1 MAAHGPLFNVFIFLL
16 AAVIAVPLSKRLGLG
31 SVLGYLLAG
40 VVIGPWG
47 FAVIADPGDI
57 LHFAEFGVVLLL
69 FLIGLELNPQ
79 RLWALRHPILG
90 LGGLQVLLT
99 TVALGG
105 AGLLMGFE
113 WRAALIAGMG
123 LALSSTAIAL
133 QLLTERNL
141 LPTAAGS
148 ASFSILLFQDI
159 AVIPMLAITPV
170 LAGTDADTS
179 LPSDWLS
186 FVVAVAVIGGIIAGG
201 RILTRPLLRTIAA
214 TRLRELFTAFSL
226 LLVVSIA
233 LLMEAVGLSMALGT
247 FLAGVLLAD
256 SEYRHALE
264 SDIEPFKGLLLGLF
278 FIAVGMSVDF
288 GLLLQRPGLV
298 LLMVLGLLIIKTT
311 VLYGL
316 GRWFGLPL
324 SQQAVFTVMLSQGGE
339 FAFVLFTVAVA
350 SNAMLPASSDLLV
363 GVVALSM
370 MTTPLLLSLN
380 ERFIER
386 RFAAPAQQAMEVVQ
400 PEYNPVLIAGF
411 GRFGQ
416 IVGRLLHANGV
427 GTTVLDHDP
436 GHIEMVRKFGFK
448 VFFGDGTRLDLLYAA
463 GAEQARVLVV
473 AVDDQE
479 QALRIVRLARDHFPD
494 LLLMARAWDVGHVF
508 QMQDQGASEVERESF
523 EGALRLGERTLI
535 KLGFTAWQAKQAAHQ
550 FRAHDEKLMAELYQ
564 HFQEDLEVRAAISVS
579 ARARLREQ
587 MQQDEVFFG
596 AHRDADW
603 RHANGVPAVT
613 QAVPGIDTEST

>member
-1 MAAHGPLFNVFIFLL
+1 MEGHGPLFNVFVFLL

-47 FAVIADPGDI
+47 LALIADPRDI

-79 RLWALRHPILG
+79 RLWAMRHPILG
-90 LGGLQVLLT
+90 MGGLQVLGT
-99 TVALGG
+99 TAALGG
-105 AGLLMGFE
+105 AALLLGFE
-113 WRAALIAGMG
+113 WRAALMAGMA
-123 LALSSTAIAL
+123 LALSSTAIGL

-159 AVIPMLAITPV
+159 AVIPMLAIIPA
-170 LAGTDADTS
+170 LAGKDAQTAMHS
-179 LPSDWLS
+179 NWIS
-186 FVVAVAVIGGIIAGG
+186 FFTAAAVIGGIIVGG
-201 RILTRPLLRTIAA
+201 RFLTRPLFRIIAA

-233 LLMEAVGLSMALGT
+233 LLMDAVGLSMALGT

-288 GLLLQRPGLV
+288 GLLWQRPGVV
-298 LLMVLGLLIIKTT
+298 LLMVLGLLTIKAA

-316 GRWFGLPL
+316 GRWSGLPL
-324 SQQAVFTVMLSQGGE
+324 SQQALFAIVLSPGGE

-350 SNAMLPASSDLLV
+350 SGAMLPAASDLLV

-380 ERFIER
+380 QRFIEP
-386 RFAAPAQQAMEVVQ
+386 RFAAPTPRAMEVIQ
-400 PEYNPVLIAGF
+400 PEHNPVIIAGF

-448 VFFGDGTRLDLLYAA
+448 VFFGDGTRLDLLSAA
-463 GAEQARVLVV
+463 GADHARVLVV
-473 AVDDQE
+473 AVDDRE
-479 QALRIVRLARDHFPD
+479 QALHIVRLVREHFPN
-494 LLLMARAWDVGHVF
+494 LLLLTRAWDIAHVF
-508 QMQDQGASEVERESF
+508 QMQDQGAAEVERETF
-523 EGALRLGERTLI
+523 EGALRLGERALI
-535 KLGFTAWQAKQAAHQ
+535 RLGFTAWQAKQAAHQ
-550 FRAHDEKLMAELYQ
+550 FRAHDEKLLAELYQ
-564 HFQEDLEVRAAISVS
+564 HFQEDLEVRAAISMS

-587 MQQDEVFFG
+587 MQKDEVFFG
-596 AHRDADW
+596 AHHDADW
-603 RHANGVPAVT
+603 QTANGPAAGPEPVK
-613 QAVPGIDTEST
+613 GLDTEAP

>member
-1 MAAHGPLFNVFIFLL
+1 MEGHGPLFNVFIFLL
-16 AAVIAVPLSKRLGLG
+16 AAVIAVPLAKRLGLG

-47 FAVIADPGDI
+47 LALIVDPRDI

-69 FLIGLELNPQ
+69 FLIGLELHPQ
-79 RLWALRHPILG
+79 RLWAMRRPILG
-90 LGGLQVLLT
+90 LGGLQVLVT
-99 TVALGG
+99 TMALGG
-105 AGLLMGFE
+105 AALLFGLG
-113 WRAALIAGMG
+113 WRVALIAGMG

-141 LPTAAGS
+141 LPTPAGS
-148 ASFSILLFQDI
+148 ASFSVLLFQDI
-159 AVIPMLAITPV
+159 AVIPMLAIIPV
-170 LAGTDADTS
+170 LAGSDAETAT
-179 LPSDWLS
+179 PSDWRS
-186 FVVAVAVIGGIIAGG
+186 FILAVAVIGGIVAGG
-201 RILTRPLLRTIAA
+201 RFLTRPLLRTIAA

-288 GLLLQRPGLV
+288 GLLWQRPGLV
-298 LLMVLGLLIIKTT
+298 LLMVLGLLTIKAA
-311 VLYGL
+311 VLYEL

-324 SQQAVFTVMLSQGGE
+324 SQQAFFTVVLSQGGE
-339 FAFVLFTVAVA
+339 FAFVLLTVAVA
-350 SNAMLPASSDLLV
+350 SGAMPSAASDLLV

-370 MTTPLLLSLN
+370 MTTPLLLALN
-380 ERFIER
+380 ERFIEP
-386 RFAAPAQQAMEVVQ
+386 RFAAPAQQAMDVVQ
-400 PEYNPVLIAGF
+400 PEYHPVLIAGF

-436 GHIEMVRKFGFK
+436 EHIEMVRKFGFK

-479 QALRIVRLARDHFPD
+479 QALRIVRLARDHFPN
-494 LLLMARAWDVGHVF
+494 LQLMARAWDVAHVF
-508 QMQDQGASEVERESF
+508 QMQDQGATEVERESF

-535 KLGFTAWQAKQAAHQ
+535 QLGFTAWQAKQAAHQ
-550 FRAHDEKLMAELYQ
+550 FRAHDAKLMAEIYQ
-564 HFQEDLEVRAAISVS
+564 HFQEDLEVRAAISMS

-603 RHANGVPAVT
+603 RSVNGVPAGT
-613 QAVPGIDTEST
+613 QAVQDIDTESR